1 MSMYALQV
9 MGGQEVEIV
18 QKLRRKGVDARCHCE

>member
-18 QKLRRKGVDARCHCE
+18 QKLRRKGVDLSLIHI